1 MCIRDR
7 SKPTPRKPTE
17 DAKFGKNGKGKKKRK
32 AKKKGAKKAAKDG
45 EL

>member
-1 MCIRDR
+1 VWKKGE
-7 SKPTPRKPTE
+7 SKPTPRKQTE

-32 AKKKGAKKAAKDG
+32 AKKKRAKKAAKDG